1 MTAATDPMGQAAH
14 KASTLTDGLFRELL
28 IASSPFASRLGRKA
42 ALERALSTWPKLCRA
57 MAELEKA
64 APNSATTGAA
74 EDAKCVDFMEGRRGA

>member
-42 ALERALSTWPKLCRA
+42 ALERAFATWPKLQRA
-57 MAELEKA
+57 MVELEKS
-64 APNSATTGAA
+64 APNAAEAGAQ
-74 EDAKCVDFMEGRRGA
+74 EDAKCVAFMEARDS